1 MAKVGNTNANIAATV
16 IARSIRHLSSHRFC
30 DRFVG
35 RLSNRRHCVSSQLAL
50 ISAMHLPRKY
60 VLSRIKNR
68 PGE

>member
-16 IARSIRHLSSHRFC
+16 IARRIRHLSSLRFC
-30 DRFVG
+30 NRVVV
-35 RLSNRRHCVSSQLAL
+35 RLSNQRHCVSSQLAL
-50 ISAMHLPRKY
+50 ISATHFSRKY